1 MCVIIITYRQ
11 FYIIKFDKYKFNIK
25 KWKFKMRNS
34 IANIFLQ
41 ISLEKNKII

>member
-25 KWKFKMRNS
+25 KWKFKMYAKFN
-34 IANIFLQ
+34 NKHFLQ
-41 ISLEKNKII
+41 ISLEN